1 MKEGYF
7 MAKRLQQCVKVGK
20 DANGRSIYKTVHGLT
35 QQELYEKAAAE
46 MVKAGNFSVPKQTE
60 SAPLLSDY
68 ILTWFET
75 FKVPKLKKNTAV
87 NYRIDIC
94 KHIIPYFE
102 GKRLDEIT
110 TADVQGFYN
119 SKAHLAHSTVHCM
132 AVILHG
138 TFQSAIEDGY
148 LVRNPTESKR
158 LSMTDKKTERNA
170 LPAETIG
177 DIIRNLWRL
186 EDFDRLL
193 LALLLFTGMR
203 RGEALGLR
211 WEDIDW
217 RHRLIFIQRSVSFSG
232 NSPVIGTTK
241 SKAGVR
247 YIPLANPLA
256 QTLMPFETEE
266 GFILGGERPITQCKF
281 LRAWERINK
290 TICLYGA
297 TPHILRHSFITARG
311 SLCGRQ
317 NPSKHCRTCGHQ
329 HHPEPLCPPADG
341 QNHGGGG
348 SPSGDVWRGDYTRTI
363 PPSKRAIP
371 CQSRG

>member
-1 MKEGYF
+1 

-46 MVKAGNFSVPKQTE
+46 MVKAGTFSVPKQTE

-75 FKVPKLKKNTAV
+75 FKVPKLKKNTTV
-87 NYRIDIC
+87 NYRINIC

-232 NSPVIGTTK
+232 NLPVIGTTK
-241 SKAGVR
+241 SKADVC

-256 QTLMPFETEE
+256 QTLMPFEEEE

-290 TICLYGA
+290 TICLYGT
-297 TPHILRHSFITARG
+297 TPHILRHSFITAAVPYVDVKTLQSIAGHADISTTLNRYAH
-311 SLCGRQ
+311 RQ
-317 NPSKHCRTCGHQ
+317 MDRIMAAGEALQGMYGGENAPALHQ
-329 HHPEPLCPPADG
+329 TACASNLYESTVQRIL
-341 QNHGGGG
+341 
-348 SPSGDVWRGDYTRTI
+348 
-363 PPSKRAIP
+363 
-371 CQSRG
+371 

>member
-1 MKEGYF
+1 
-7 MAKRLQQCVKVGK
+7 MAK
-20 DANGRSIYKTVHGLT
+20 
-35 QQELYEKAAAE
+35 
-46 MVKAGNFSVPKQTE
+46 AGFLSVSAQKPQT
-60 SAPLLSDY
+60 PLLSDY
-68 ILTWFET
+68 IVTWFET

-232 NSPVIGTTK
+232 NLPVIGTTK

-256 QTLMPFETEE
+256 KTLMPFEAEK

-290 TICLYGA
+290 NHLPLWSNA
-297 TPHILRHSFITARG
+297 PHSAAFVHHGGG

-317 NPSKHCRTCGHQ
+317 NPSKQCRTSGHQ
-329 HHPEPLCPPADG
+329 HHPEPLCSPADG
-341 QNHGGGG
+341 QNYGGGG
-348 SPSGDVWRGDYTRTI
+348 SPSRNVWRGDYTRTI

>member
-1 MKEGYF
+1 
-7 MAKRLQQCVKVGK
+7 MAKRLQQCVMVGK
-20 DANGRSIYKTVHGLT
+20 DANGRSIYKTIHGFT
-35 QQELYEKAAAE
+35 QQEMYEKAAAA
-46 MVKAGNFSVPKQTE
+46 MVNAGTFSVPQKE
-60 SAPLLSDY
+60 KNIPLFSDY

-87 NYRIDIC
+87 NYRIDIQ
-94 KHIIPYFE
+94 KHLLPYFE

-110 TADVQGFYN
+110 TADIQGFYN

-148 LVRNPTESKR
+148 LLRNPTESKR

-170 LPAETIG
+170 LPAETVV

-193 LALLLFTGMR
+193 LSLLLFTGMR

-217 RHRLIFIQRSVSFSG
+217 QRRLIFIQRSVSFNG
-232 NSPVIGTTK
+232 NSPVIGSTK
-241 SKAGVR
+241 SKAGIR
-247 YIPLANPLA
+247 YIPLASPLA
-256 QTLMPFETEE
+256 QALMPFEKEA

-281 LRAWERINK
+281 LRTWERISK

-297 TPHILRHSFITARG
+297 TPHILRHSFITAAVPYVDVKTLQSIAGHADISTTLNRYAH
-311 SLCGRQ
+311 RQ
-317 NPSKHCRTCGHQ
+317 MNRIIAAGEALQGMYDGGTI
-329 HHPEPLCPPADG
+329 PE
-341 QNHGGGG
+341 
-348 SPSGDVWRGDYTRTI
+348 TI
-363 PPSKRAIP
+363 PPIKPALP
-371 CQSRG
+371 CPTRL